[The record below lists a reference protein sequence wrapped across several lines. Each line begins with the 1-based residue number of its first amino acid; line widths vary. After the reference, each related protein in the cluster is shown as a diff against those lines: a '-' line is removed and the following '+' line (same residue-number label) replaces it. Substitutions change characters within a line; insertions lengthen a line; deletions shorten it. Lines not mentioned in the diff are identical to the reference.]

1 MRDHDPSVKW
11 FALLVVVPALII
23 AALWANAILI
33 RFRQTESAPA
43 GAPTRIHYAPEENL
57 EAIDADLISRAK
69 TTIDIAAYA
78 LTDGPVL
85 AALDRAAMAGVR
97 VRLYLD
103 KAVRN
108 GTPAPALQMTHLAA
122 LPSVQWKYKTAR
134 ARMHLKSYCVD
145 GATLRTG
152 SANFSPSGERRQDND
167 LVVVEGPGA
176 CAAFAWHFE
185 TMWSREP

>member
-1 MRDHDPSVKW
+1 MRDQNQSGEW
-11 FALLVVVPALII
+11 FALLVTAIVV
-23 AALWANAILI
+23 AALSANAILI
-33 RFRQTESAPA
+33 RFRQTESAPG

-108 GTPAPALQMTHLAA
+108 GTTAPALQMTHLAA

-134 ARMHLKSYCVD
+134 ALMHLKSYCVD

-176 CAAFAWHFE
+176 CAAFATHFE